1 MSRHPD
7 NCSSAAAYAER
18 VFQQLEDNRPS
29 DAPDGFSDPSPEE
42 PTPGEPKTTGDPS
55 PDKSKTTDNASPE
68 KSTPDESN
76 AAGDQPQPVRSN
88 TVGSPDVYVQSK
100 DGKSNLQRAG
110 SVDHGHVQKLIAS
123 YEARSRRAEEL
134 TLDVARRE
142 REVAAAGSHLPQA
155 STPAIQHGHLFFCPA
170 CIADDEKE
178 WIEAV
183 EADANS

>member
-29 DAPDGFSDPSPEE
+29 DAPDDFSDPSPEE
-42 PTPGEPKTTGDPS
+42 PTSGE
-55 PDKSKTTDNASPE
+55 SKT
-68 KSTPDESN
+68 K
-76 AAGDQPQPVRSN
+76 GDQPQPVRSN

-123 YEARSRRAEEL
+123 YEARSSRTEEL
-134 TLDVARRE
+134 ALDVARRE
-142 REVAAAGSHLPQA
+142 REVAAAGSRLPKA
-155 STPAIQHGHLFFCPA
+155 STPAIQHEPLFFCPA

-178 WIEAV
+178 WIKAV
-183 EADANS
+183 EADMNS